1 MELHNRQGRHEGFG
15 FVRHDGELTVWLS
28 MIGRKLRKELIAG
41 NSGRSGEFGFLVD
54 ARPDFLS
61 GLPCGRDT
69 LAIVGDVEIGLIE
82 GERLDQGRV
91 ILEDRLDLSRHGAVD
106 VEPGRDEYELG
117 ALAHRDG

>member
-1 MELHNRQGRHEGFG
+1 
-15 FVRHDGELTVWLS
+15 

-61 GLPCGRDT
+61 SLPRGRDA

-82 GERLDQGRV
+82 GGSASRRLTASPSEPRSGAPRNSPQQPRPAWRRVRPQRGTLEAPGGR
-91 ILEDRLDLSRHGAVD
+91 AVQ
-106 VEPGRDEYELG
+106 PT
-117 ALAHRDG
+117 HRTRPCRCG